1 MANEALAGALNLPF
15 AEQIDFFR
23 KKLNLPT
30 ERWDDIWKAA
40 HDRAFIVAGAMKADL
55 LADLRTAVE
64 RGKGTTQETFR
75 KAFREIVKK
84 HGWTGWTGE
93 GTISGEAWR
102 TRVIYETNLRTS
114 WAAGR
119 RRQLTDPD
127 LLQARPFWRYVHSGL
142 ALEPRPEHKAWSDAG
157 LTLPADH
164 PFWDTHSPPNGWGCR
179 CRIVAVRDPG
189 PNDATTPPDGWDT
202 IDPKTGEPPGI
213 ARGWGYAPGADAAT
227 PLRELIEQKL
237 LNLDAPLGAAMWEA
251 LGPAV
256 AMEQRLAL
264 ADLVDRAA
272 ATLRPAGEAA
282 LAYVAAP
289 ATVAA
294 LSARGVA
301 METADIWLR
310 DEELIHA
317 LRDTKAARGAALPL
331 QTWRDLPVLL
341 AGAQAYLDTADGA
354 LVYAFDTPDGLGKV
368 LVRVNY
374 RDKLRS
380 STGKRTRVT
389 SNFIRTGGI
398 VETRNL
404 GEGRY
409 VRL

>member
-1 MANEALAGALNLPF
+1 VANEALAGALNLPF

-189 PNDATTPPDGWDT
+189 PDDATAPPPGWDT

-213 ARGWGYAPGADAAT
+213 AKGWGYAPGANAAT
-227 PLRELIEQKL
+227 PLAELVEQKL
-237 LNLDAPLGAAMWEA
+237 LRLDAPIGAAMWEA
-251 LGPAV
+251 LAPAIAFEREQSWWRSLDEWLADPLPRGRTAVVGALSPHTLRGLGLQGVPPPAV
-256 AMEQRLAL
+256 AAILAEDRLVVGAKQVRHEFVQQNGL
-264 ADLVDRAA
+264 MPEEWRAVPQWLDRADVYFQPATGHLLFVSTGVGPSKVAVEFATRGETANRLVSAYRVA
-272 ATLRPAGEAA
+272 ATDIAGMVKGGELR
-282 LAYVAAP
+282 
-289 ATVAA
+289 
-294 LSARGVA
+294 
-301 METADIWLR
+301 I
-310 DEELIHA
+310 
-317 LRDTKAARGAALPL
+317 
-331 QTWRDLPVLL
+331 
-341 AGAQAYLDTADGA
+341 
-354 LVYAFDTPDGLGKV
+354 
-368 LVRVNY
+368 VRV
-374 RDKLRS
+374 R
-380 STGKRTRVT
+380 
-389 SNFIRTGGI
+389 
-398 VETRNL
+398 
-404 GEGRY
+404 
-409 VRL
+409 